1 MKKLLIIGAAVV
13 VIFVLLIFL
22 TNAANEEQLAGN
34 PYGTDDLEQATIDQL
49 DDENYQNIILPDELD
64 EKIASGDPTTVYYF
78 SPTCPHCQET
88 TPILM
93 PIAEEMGVEVDQ
105 YNLLEFE
112 QGWDEYAIQGTP
124 TLVYYENG
132 EEVARWQGSQPEEN
146 IRQFF
151 DEVVL
156 N

>member
-1 MKKLLIIGAAVV
+1 MKKLLIIGAVV
-13 VIFVLLIFL
+13 VAIFVLLIFL
-22 TNAANEEQLAGN
+22 NNAANEEKLAGN
-34 PYGTDDLEQATIDQL
+34 PYGTDDLKQETIDQL

-64 EKIASGDPTTVYYF
+64 EKIASGEPTTVYYF

-93 PIAEEMGVEVDQ
+93 PVAEEMDVEVDQ
-105 YNLLEFE
+105 YNLWEFE

-124 TLVYYENG
+124 TLVHYENG
-132 EEVARWQGSQPEEN
+132 EEVARWEGSQPEGN
-146 IRQFF
+146 IRRFF
-151 DEVVL
+151 DEIVL